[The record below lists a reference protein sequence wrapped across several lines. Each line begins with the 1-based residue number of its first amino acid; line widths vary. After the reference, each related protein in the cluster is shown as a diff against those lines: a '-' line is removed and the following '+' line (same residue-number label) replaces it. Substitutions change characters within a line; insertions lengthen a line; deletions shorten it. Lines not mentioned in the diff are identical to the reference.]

1 MSKKRRVEP
10 RLECI
15 AYVSVEAELNRVE
28 KLESKQERYIREY
41 ANAHN
46 IDIVAVEYRHGF
58 GQMDVNRQINDIAR
72 LISLNKVQG
81 IIVSNI
87 ERIIPKNDLVDAYKK
102 IGIIKSVGG
111 KFISV
116 ENNGDLDLGI
126 CLERN

>member
-1 MSKKRRVEP
+1 
-10 RLECI
+10 
-15 AYVSVEAELNRVE
+15 
-28 KLESKQERYIREY
+28 
-41 ANAHN
+41 
-46 IDIVAVEYRHGF
+46 
-58 GQMDVNRQINDIAR
+58 MDVNRQIKDIAR
-72 LISLNKVQG
+72 LICLNKVQG